1 MINAPVNSLI
11 ELRQQL
17 QHLVVDNNKK
27 VFVGFDGFVDKIKKA
42 VKENCGCENIYYTT
56 LLEFADRIKEAS
68 GKSGQVEIITQKTKL
83 GGNAPILCN
92 GLGKLGI
99 HSYCL
104 GSLGYPKLHPLFY
117 DLNKNCEPISVLDP
131 GESDA
136 IEFED
141 GKIILS
147 ELTVFDDYNWKH
159 IVRTIGLPRIQKT
172 IEHCGFL
179 AFVDWVNLPH
189 SSDIW
194 EGMLQD
200 VIKPS
205 GRRDFLFLFDLCDP
219 SKKSPQEIDE
229 ILDVIGCF
237 SSYGKVTLGLNE
249 NETLRIWSALNGCDV
264 KEKLPSIKEAGD
276 YLHKMMNIDCLLV
289 HPVDRTIAFH
299 QREIFD
305 IAGRFIT
312 KPKVLTGG
320 GDNLNAG
327 YCLGLLAGFSLP
339 HCILLGMAASG
350 AYIEN
355 GVSPDKNALI
365 RYIDTWI
372 AHLSKETPNTSDK
385 TQFH

>member
-1 MINAPVNSLI
+1 MINTPINSLI

-17 QHLVVDNNKK
+17 QHLVVDKNKK
-27 VFVGFDGFVDKIKKA
+27 VFVGFDGFVDKIRNA
-42 VKENCGCENIYYTT
+42 VRQKSDCGNTYYKT
-56 LLEFADRIKEAS
+56 LCEFADRIKEAS
-68 GKSGQVEIITQKTKL
+68 GKSGQIELITQKTKL

-131 GESDA
+131 GESEA
-136 IEFED
+136 LEFED

-147 ELTVFDDYNWKH
+147 ELTVFDDYDWKH

-172 IEHCGFL
+172 IEQCGLL

-189 SSDIW
+189 SSDVW
-194 EGMLQD
+194 EGMLTD

-219 SKKSPQEIDE
+219 SKKSTQEIDE

-249 NETLRIWSALNGCDV
+249 NETLRIWTALNGRV
-264 KEKLPSIKEAGD
+264 ATEQPSIEVAGD
-276 YLHKMMNIDCLLV
+276 YLYKMMNIDCLLV

-305 IAGRFIT
+305 LPGRFVT

-327 YCLGLLAGFSLP
+327 YCLGLLSGFSLP
-339 HCILLGMAASG
+339 QCILLGMAASG
-350 AYIEN
+350 AYVEN
-355 GVSPDKNALI
+355 GVSPDKNDLI

-372 AHLSKETPNTSDK
+372 AHVSKQPSIPSDK
-385 TQFH
+385 IQMH

>member
-1 MINAPVNSLI
+1 MTNTSIASLI

-17 QHLVVDNNKK
+17 LQLTVHEHKK
-27 VFVGFDGFVDKIKKA
+27 VFVGFDGFVDRIKKA
-42 VKENCGCENIYYTT
+42 VRQKGDRERTYYKT
-56 LLEFADRIKEAS
+56 LLEFADRVKEAS
-68 GKSGQVEIITQKTKL
+68 GRSGQVELITQKTKL
-83 GGNAPILCN
+83 GGNAPILCD

-99 HSYCL
+99 HNYCL
-104 GSLGYPKLHPLFY
+104 GSMGYPKLHPLFY

-136 IEFED
+136 LEFED

-147 ELTVFDDYNWKH
+147 ELSVFDDYDWKY
-159 IVRTIGLPRIQKT
+159 IVRTVGLPKIQKT
-172 IEHCGFL
+172 IEQCGLL

-194 EGMLQD
+194 EGMLKD

-205 GRRDFLFLFDLCDP
+205 ARRDFMFLFDLCDP
-219 SKKSPQEIDE
+219 SKKSTQEIDE
-229 ILDVIGCF
+229 ILDAIGCF

-249 NETLRIWSALNGCDV
+249 NETFRIWSALNGCV
-264 KEKLPSIKEAGD
+264 ATETLPSIEEAAD
-276 YLHKMMNIDCLLV
+276 YLHRMMNIDCLLI

-305 IAGRFIT
+305 MPGRFVT
-312 KPKVLTGG
+312 NPKVLTGG

-339 HCILLGMAASG
+339 QCILLGMAASG

-355 GVSPDKNALI
+355 GVSPDKYDLM

-372 AHLSKETPNTSDK
+372 THLSKESSISKDK
-385 TQFH
+385 IQVR

>member
-1 MINAPVNSLI
+1 MIKTSIAALT

-17 QHLVVDNNKK
+17 QQIVVANDKK
-27 VFVGFDGFVDKIKKA
+27 VFVGFDGFVDKIKK
-42 VKENCGCENIYYTT
+42 VVRQSSDSESNYYAT
-56 LLEFADRIKEAS
+56 LVEFAGRIKDAS
-68 GKSGQVEIITQKTKL
+68 GKSGQVELMTQKTKF
-83 GGNAPILCN
+83 GGNAPILCS

-117 DLNKNCEPISVLDP
+117 DLNKNCEAISVLDP

-147 ELTVFDDYNWKH
+147 ELTVFDDYDWKH
-159 IVRTIGLPRIQKT
+159 IVRTLGLAKIQKA
-172 IEHCGFL
+172 IEHCELL

-194 EGMLQD
+194 EGMLKD

-219 SKKSPQEIDE
+219 SKKSTQEIDE

-249 NETLRIWSALNGCDV
+249 NETLRIWSALNSCVV
-264 KEKLPSIKEAGD
+264 KEELPSVKLAGD
-276 YLHKMMNIDCLLV
+276 YLYKMMNIDCLLV

-299 QREIFD
+299 QREIFEMT
-305 IAGRFIT
+305 GRFVN

-327 YCLGLLAGFSLP
+327 YCLGLLAGFTLP
-339 HCILLGMAASG
+339 QCILLGMVASG

-355 GVSPDKNALI
+355 GVSPDRNALI
-365 RYIDTWI
+365 QYIDAWI
-372 AHLSKETPNTSDK
+372 VHLRKEAPISTDEIK
-385 TQFH
+385 IH